1 MKWGRRGCAVKFLLF
16 SAIPSAVL
24 KHTVKQ
30 KFQKTFSEEIKIGA
44 DVALY
49 FGSVEL
55 GKRRL
60 REHCIKLGAFE
71 VPFCLKG
78 GKRRVRKYC
87 YRLVAVLRDKPSKD
101 SPSHIRHSCVPRK

>member
-1 MKWGRRGCAVKFLLF
+1 M
-16 SAIPSAVL
+16 
-24 KHTVKQ
+24 
-30 KFQKTFSEEIKIGA
+30 KIGA
-44 DVALY
+44 AVALY

-60 REHCIKLGAFE
+60 REHCIKLGDFE
-71 VPFCLKG
+71 VPFCPKG

-101 SPSHIRHSCVPRK
+101 SSSHIWHSCVPRKWKCNLSAALASIQKIAVIETCKIFC